1 MYCKRLVDKPK
12 FFIIQACRGSE
23 VDEGID
29 SDFDVAGDNV
39 DEDAS
44 PFSNDQ
50 KQKSSRPSWSDML
63 ILYSSIPGYVC
74 YRSETNGSLLIQ
86 SLDHVFRKYSR
97 KMDLDDLLK
106 KVSGRVRTMSIP
118 KDGSKEKVVKQV
130 PSITNYGFHGTVNFP
145 KMLTAP
151 NSLSIENTP
160 EPRRRKLRHRSSESS
175 FGEIE
180 EHPSFESIPGIEES
194 TENLE
199 NLSLE
204 SNKNQ
209 KL

>member
-1 MYCKRLVDKPK
+1 
-12 FFIIQACRGSE
+12 
-23 VDEGID
+23 
-29 SDFDVAGDNV
+29 
-39 DEDAS
+39 
-44 PFSNDQ
+44 
-50 KQKSSRPSWSDML
+50 
-63 ILYSSIPGYVC
+63 
-74 YRSETNGSLLIQ
+74 
-86 SLDHVFRKYSR
+86 
-97 KMDLDDLLK
+97 
-106 KVSGRVRTMSIP
+106 
-118 KDGSKEKVVKQV
+118 
-130 PSITNYGFHGTVNFP
+130 
-145 KMLTAP
+145 MLTPP